1 MQDLMKAKTKGVLW
15 GVFVVIVVISLNLI
29 VLSLLDFP
37 VMATNII
44 AQYWY
49 LLVLLIGGFGLQVG
63 LFVYYNSLN
72 VIGCGTTIA
81 SGGISAFSMI
91 LCCSHYIL
99 NLLPFLGA
107 VVGISFFAVLSQYT
121 LHFLIL
127 GVVSN
132 VIGISV
138 IYYQRNKYSRKRSR

>member
-1 MQDLMKAKTKGVLW
+1 MEAKIKGLLW
-15 GVFVVIVVISLNLI
+15 GVSVMIVVILI
-29 VLSLLDFP
+29 NWSVLSLLSFP
-37 VMATNII
+37 MMAMDII
-44 AQYWY
+44 NQYWY

-63 LFVYYNSLN
+63 LFVYFNSLN
-72 VIGCGTTIA
+72 AIGCGTTVV
-81 SGGISAFSMI
+81 SGGISGFSMI

-107 VVGISFFAVLSQYT
+107 VVGISFFAALSKYT

-132 VIGISV
+132 VVGIGV
-138 IYYQRNKYSRKRSR
+138 LYYQRNKYFGKKK

>member
-1 MQDLMKAKTKGVLW
+1 MEAKIKGVLW
-15 GVFVVIVVISLNLI
+15 GASVTAIVILINWSVLAFLNFPIMAMDI
-29 VLSLLDFP
+29 V
-37 VMATNII
+37 N
-44 AQYWY
+44 QYWY
-49 LLVLLIGGFGLQVG
+49 LLILLIGGFGLQVG

-72 VIGCGTTIA
+72 AIGCGTTIV
-81 SGGISAFSMI
+81 SGGISTFSMI

-107 VVGISFFAVLSQYT
+107 LVGIAFFSALSKYT

-132 VIGISV
+132 AVGIGV
-138 IYYQRNKYSRKRSR
+138 LYYQRNKYSKGKI

>member
-1 MQDLMKAKTKGVLW
+1 MEGKTKGWVW
-15 GVFVVIVVISLNLI
+15 GVGVVVGVLLINWI

-37 VMATNII
+37 MMATNLIS
-44 AQYWY
+44 QYWY
-49 LLVLLIGGFGLQVG
+49 LLVLLIGGLGLQVG

-72 VIGCGTTIA
+72 AIGCGTTFV

-107 VVGISFFAVLSQYT
+107 VVGISFFAVLTDYT

-132 VIGISV
+132 AIGIGV
-138 IYYQRNKYSRKRSR
+138 IYYQRNKYSGNRL

>member
-1 MQDLMKAKTKGVLW
+1 MEAKIKGVVW
-15 GVFVVIVVISLNLI
+15 GASVAIVVILINWIILSVLNFPMMAVNLI
-29 VLSLLDFP
+29 SS
-37 VMATNII
+37 
-44 AQYWY
+44 YWY

-72 VIGCGTTIA
+72 AIGCGTTIV
-81 SGGISAFSMI
+81 SGGISTFSMI

-107 VVGISFFAVLSQYT
+107 LVGISFFATLSKYT

-132 VIGISV
+132 VIGIGV
-138 IYYQRNKYSRKRSR
+138 IFYQRNKYLGKRK

>member
-1 MQDLMKAKTKGVLW
+1 MEAKARGLLW
-15 GVFVVIVVISLNLI
+15 GVFAVIMVVLFNLGVLTFLN
-29 VLSLLDFP
+29 FP
-37 VMATNII
+37 MMATDII
-44 AQYWY
+44 NQYWY

-72 VIGCGTTIA
+72 AIGCGTTIA
-81 SGGISAFSMI
+81 SGGISVFSMI

-107 VVGISFFAVLSQYT
+107 VVGISFFAALSKYT

-132 VIGISV
+132 AIGIGV
-138 IYYQRNKYSRKRSR
+138 IYYQRNKYFGMRK

>member
-1 MQDLMKAKTKGVLW
+1 MEAKIKGVLW
-15 GVFVVIVVISLNLI
+15 GVLVVILVVLFNLI
-29 VLSLLDFP
+29 VLTFLNFP
-37 VMATNII
+37 TMAVGII
-44 AQYWY
+44 RQYWY

-63 LFVYYNSLN
+63 LFVYYRSLGA
-72 VIGCGTTIA
+72 VGCSTVA
-81 SGGISAFSMI
+81 VSGGVSSVSMI

-107 VVGISFFAVLSQYT
+107 LIGVSFFAVLSKYV

-132 VIGISV
+132 VVGIGVV
-138 IYYQRNKYSRKRSR
+138 IFWRKGVRRGYE

>member
-1 MQDLMKAKTKGVLW
+1 MEAKIRGVLW
-15 GVFVVIVVISLNLI
+15 GVFVVIIVILI
-29 VLSLLDFP
+29 NWSVLSLLSFP
-37 VMATNII
+37 MMAMDIVN
-44 AQYWY
+44 QYWY

-63 LFVYYNSLN
+63 LFIYYNSLN
-72 VIGCGTTIA
+72 AIGCGTTIA

-107 VVGISFFAVLSQYT
+107 VVGISFFAVLADYT
-121 LHFLIL
+121 VHFLIL

-132 VIGISV
+132 IVGISV
-138 IYYQRNKYSRKRSR
+138 IYYQRNKYAGNRLR